1 VNVLKMGESRWNLE
15 LKWILVCM
23 CVIMLR
29 DPEHEW
35 GGAIEG
41 GVAEFSVRAYFDS
54 CPMAICP
61 FFTSEHR
68 KKSSSHRLS
77 VEGQFVVQ
85 IIERAAGKTSHLILL
100 HFCLNFKMAF
110 RRDILHYSA

>member
-1 VNVLKMGESRWNLE
+1 MNVLKMGDSRWNLE
-15 LKWILVCM
+15 FKWILVCM

-35 GGAIEG
+35 WGAIEG

-61 FFTSEHR
+61 FFTSDHR
-68 KKSSSHRLS
+68 KKSSSHRLRVS
-77 VEGQFVVQ
+77 SQAVCKLHEYFL
-85 IIERAAGKTSHLILL
+85 IFKTKQRLL
-100 HFCLNFKMAF
+100 QAC
-110 RRDILHYSA
+110 